1 MRWLEIRRE
10 PLLPDYRREL
20 QAVVMTVQGLPDSE
34 LLGSEQL
41 CFHLPV
47 LEPGLPDFAFGWT
60 FLEPPGF
67 SLLGL
72 DLSVLGLGS
81 PGFELCPGSFAV
93 LLERMF
99 GQEQLRLPPG

>member
-1 MRWLEIRRE
+1 M
-10 PLLPDYRREL
+10 
-20 QAVVMTVQGLPDSE
+20 VVMTVQGQPGSE

-47 LEPGLPDFAFGWT
+47 LEPGLPDSAFGWT
-60 FLEPPGF
+60 VLEPPGS
-67 SLLGL
+67 SLLVL

-81 PGFELCPGSFAV
+81 PGFELYPGSFAV

-99 GQEQLRLPPG
+99 EQEQLRLPPG

>member
-10 PLLPDYRREL
+10 PLLPDYWREL
-20 QAVVMTVQGLPDSE
+20 QAVMMTVQGQP
-34 LLGSEQL
+34 GSEQL

-47 LEPGLPDFAFGWT
+47 LEPDLPDSAFGWT
-60 FLEPPGF
+60 VLEPPGS

-72 DLSVLGLGS
+72 GSSVLGLGL
-81 PGFELCPGSFAV
+81 PGFELYPGSLAV